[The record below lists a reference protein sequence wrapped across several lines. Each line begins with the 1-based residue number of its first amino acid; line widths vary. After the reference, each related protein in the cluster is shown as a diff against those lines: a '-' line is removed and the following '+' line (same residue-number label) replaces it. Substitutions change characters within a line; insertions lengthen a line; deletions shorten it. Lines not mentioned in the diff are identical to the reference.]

1 MTPLLSL
8 ILLVL
13 LAYVGALFL
22 HNTKTS
28 SAVFK
33 GITSSG
39 IIYLLLGYLIGP
51 HALKILDVQVLDRL
65 SLILAFV
72 LGWTGFI
79 IGLQINAKQMLRF
92 PLSYYWKTLLIFTL
106 NIIFISI
113 GLIIV
118 KHFIYNALK
127 LMEIIV
133 LAIAGSIGS
142 PLLIGLLKKDYKIRG
157 KLIHFLQFNSAYDNM
172 VSIVI
177 IGIIIFFSNEMK
189 HEIPVIIKK
198 MAILFAGA
206 SIMAILFYLIAKSIK
221 SVPQYFLLIIGFILI
236 LVGTAMHMGHSAIF
250 SSFIFGMVLANLP
263 INTWKLFQ
271 TISSTEKPIYL
282 MLLIFVGANL
292 SFSSPI
298 IIVVILIFIVLRFV
312 INYFSSWLI
321 ISRFMELKP
330 YFKTIGYAGIGMGGL
345 SLAFGLDFY
354 MINNYGYGK
363 EVLFVLSIAY
373 IVNDTFSLKIL
384 ENTIIDL

>member
-1 MTPLLSL
+1 
-8 ILLVL
+8 
-13 LAYVGALFL
+13 
-22 HNTKTS
+22 
-28 SAVFK
+28 
-33 GITSSG
+33 
-39 IIYLLLGYLIGP
+39 
-51 HALKILDVQVLDRL
+51 
-65 SLILAFV
+65 
-72 LGWTGFI
+72 
-79 IGLQINAKQMLRF
+79 
-92 PLSYYWKTLLIFTL
+92 
-106 NIIFISI
+106 
-113 GLIIV
+113 
-118 KHFIYNALK
+118 
-127 LMEIIV
+127 
-133 LAIAGSIGS
+133 
-142 PLLIGLLKKDYKIRG
+142 
-157 KLIHFLQFNSAYDNM
+157 
-172 VSIVI
+172 
-177 IGIIIFFSNEMK
+177 
-189 HEIPVIIKK
+189 
-198 MAILFAGA
+198 
-206 SIMAILFYLIAKSIK
+206 
-221 SVPQYFLLIIGFILI
+221 
-236 LVGTAMHMGHSAIF
+236 MHMGHSAIF